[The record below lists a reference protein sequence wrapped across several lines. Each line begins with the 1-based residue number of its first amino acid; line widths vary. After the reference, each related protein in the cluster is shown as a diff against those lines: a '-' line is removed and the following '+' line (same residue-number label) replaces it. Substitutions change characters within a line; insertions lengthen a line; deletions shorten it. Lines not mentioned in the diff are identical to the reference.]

1 MTIKDLLFPKLKVT
15 ATTMVVLVL
24 IVLPLRAEDIY
35 LRRENG
41 IVKLTEEPERDDF
54 AFLRQSDQPEEQDL
68 PGLNELEDIIEENAD
83 RFDLPEILIYSVIM
97 MESGGDSSALSEA
110 GAQGLMQLMPRTAES
125 LGVKDVWEPAENIR
139 GGSKYLSRMLARYDG
154 DLDLALAA
162 YNAGP
167 GAVDEH
173 DGIPP
178 FPETQHFVEATR
190 NSFEDLRRDQDKIFV
205 YRDSRGIINIT
216 NIK

>member
-190 NSFEDLRRDQDKIFV
+190 NSCEDLRRDQDKIFV
-205 YRDSRGIINIT
+205 YRDSLGIINIT